1 MKWYLIA
8 PALLALSGCG
18 TPQEQCIRLNTHD
31 LIVLDR
37 LIAETQGNLARGFAY
52 VETVETVPVFRP
64 CFSGPTELNPNPEP
78 RTCLDDEERTVRRP
92 AAIDLD
98 AEARKLAT
106 MRKRRDE
113 MASELA
119 PAVAGCKAR
128 YPQ

>member
-1 MKWYLIA
+1 MRWYLLA
-8 PALLALSGCG
+8 PALLALTACG

-37 LIAETQGNLARGFAY
+37 LIAETQGNLSRGFAY

-64 CFSGPTELNPNPEP
+64 CFSEPTDANPNPAP
-78 RTCLDDEERTVRRP
+78 HTCLDDREQTVRRP

-98 AEARKLAT
+98 AEAKKLAS
-106 MRKRRDE
+106 MRKRRDQ
-113 MASELA
+113 MDHELA

-128 YPQ
+128 YPA